1 MDAGTLNFVKTMG
14 GAFGAALFGAILAAQ
29 LTGRPL
35 TTDSYLHGFQT
46 VFFWTVPFMV
56 LALILA
62 AVMREQPL
70 SEQMREVAAG
80 HADVP
85 EY

>member
-1 MDAGTLNFVKTMG
+1 
-14 GAFGAALFGAILAAQ
+14 
-29 LTGRPL
+29 
-35 TTDSYLHGFQT
+35 
-46 VFFWTVPFMV
+46 MV

-62 AVMREQPL
+62 VAMREQPL

-80 HADVP
+80 KTDVP